1 MSPHAP
7 QVRNEL
13 MKLSFD
19 IEKSS
24 GLPEP
29 VARLLS
35 DHFLAAQSPALTQ
48 CSSYIVSY
56 SIHNLGGHGSRTKGT
71 RQLEQKPYQ
80 ASRKLDL

>member
-1 MSPHAP
+1 MSVHAP

-29 VARLLS
+29 VAGLLS

-48 CSSYIVSY
+48 CSGYIVSY
-56 SIHNLGGHGSRTKGT
+56 GFHDHGSRTKGT
-71 RQLEQKPYQ
+71 RQLEQKPYR